1 MTTLDDGCTGIPDV
15 IFGTSIRHCC
25 DAHDQ
30 ALGSTMDWLA
40 FDPANV
46 AFAHCVWDT
55 GLWWFVLPALFVV
68 PTVGAL
74 FFRFGPKRGGDDPR
88 R

>member
-1 MTTLDDGCTGIPDV
+1 MTTLDDGGTGIPDV
-15 IFGTSIRHCC
+15 IFGTPIRHCR

-30 ALGSTMDWLA
+30 DLGSRIDWLA

-68 PTVGAL
+68 SSVGAL
-74 FFRFGPKRGGDDPR
+74 FFQVWAEEGW
-88 R
+88 